1 MNAPMPLGR
10 VFHAGR
16 DRQAMEGEID
26 STFQTQQRDMFTSG
40 IVAEIGVNAY
50 AVWSVIKC
58 YADFATGEAF
68 PGMREI
74 GRKIGVSQP
83 TVQRAVKVL
92 EDSHLLRIVSDAK
105 FKRKGQTYVARE
117 RLAVRLGGRIM
128 CFVVVD
134 YIPAELRGTLNRINQ
149 ALKTGED
156 NKEAWAEVEIIPGD
170 GFVWDDKSKTL
181 KSSIK
186 ASSMPM
192 SASTESD
199 AYHRQL
205 GEELFARIAPDLAA
219 KRLIKK

>member
-1 MNAPMPLGR
+1 M
-10 VFHAGR
+10 
-16 DRQAMEGEID
+16 MEGEID

-58 YADFATGEAF
+58 YADFKSGEAY

-74 GRKIGVSQP
+74 GKKIGVSQP
-83 TVQRAVKVL
+83 TVSRAVEVL
-92 EDSHLLRIVSDAK
+92 KEAHMLRVVDGAK

-134 YIPAELRGTLNRINQ
+134 YIPAELRGQLNRINQ
-149 ALKTGED
+149 SLKTGED
-156 NKEAWAEVEIIPGD
+156 DKEAWAEVEIIPGD

-186 ASSMPM
+186 ASSMPL
-192 SASTESD
+192 SPSNEAD
-199 AYHRQL
+199 IYHQQL
-205 GEELFARIAPDLAA
+205 GAELFSRLAPNASKHLS
-219 KRLIKK
+219 KK

>member
-1 MNAPMPLGR
+1 
-10 VFHAGR
+10 
-16 DRQAMEGEID
+16 MEGEID

-74 GRKIGVSQP
+74 GKKIGVSQQ
-83 TVQRAVKVL
+83 TVMRAVDVL
-92 EDSHLLRIVSDAK
+92 AKAHMLRIVADAK
-105 FKRKGQTYVARE
+105 FKRRGQTYIARE
-117 RLAVRLGGRIM
+117 RLAVRLAGRII

-134 YIPAELRGTLNRINQ
+134 YVPVELRGQLNRINQ

-156 NKEAWAEVEIIPGD
+156 DKDVWAEVEIIPGE

-186 ASSMPM
+186 ASTIPM
-192 SASTESD
+192 SASTEAD
-199 AYHRQL
+199 IYHQQL
-205 GEELFARIAPDLAA
+205 GEELFARIAPTLAA
-219 KRLIKK
+219 KHLPRK